1 MNVLKK
7 IMDCCNLGISEDDDE
22 ELKIKKS
29 SMVLVSLITGS
40 AGFALTLIY
49 LYFDHAVLASIP
61 LVYTAISL
69 LNLLYFKESKN
80 IISFYKIQ
88 TSLILVV
95 PFLLMWSLGGFALG
109 SFVFIWAFFAPIAA
123 LIYENKKQAFYWFCC
138 FIVLVTFSVLIDRY
152 LFENH
157 TTFMPQIAVEI
168 LLFLNITA
176 GLSGVYYLVQYF
188 VNEKEKNSFAL
199 LQQEHGKLIRRTEEL
214 KKANSK
220 LHHYAHHDALTNLP
234 NRYYLRENLEKM
246 ISHAKRHKHSIA
258 LLFIDLDDFK
268 DINDDFGHSI
278 GDQVLLDVSSRIKS
292 LLREEDTIARLG
304 GDEFAVV
311 ISDITD
317 ISYIDIIS
325 ERIIDEVNRDYS
337 YISKS
342 SPIGVSIGI
351 SLFPQDAQDI
361 DTLIDNADEAMY
373 EIKLSSK
380 NAYKFYKKESSFT
393 S

>member
-1 MNVLKK
+1 MEILKK
-7 IMDCCNLGISEDDDE
+7 IINYCDLGISEDDGE

-29 SMVLVSLITGS
+29 SMVLISLITGS
-40 AGFALTLIY
+40 AGFTLTLIY
-49 LYFDHAVLASIP
+49 LYFDHAVPASIP

-88 TSLILVV
+88 TSLILVT

-109 SFVFIWAFFAPIAA
+109 SFVFIWAFFAPISA

-138 FIVLVTFSVLIDRY
+138 FIVLVTLSVLIDQY

-157 TTFMPQIAVEI
+157 TTFMPQIAIEL
-168 LLFLNITA
+168 LLFLNITV
-176 GLSGVYYLVQYF
+176 GLSGIYYLIQYF
-188 VNEKEKNSFAL
+188 VNEKERNSLAL
-199 LQQEHGKLIRRTEEL
+199 LQQEHRKLIRRTEEL

-220 LHHYAHHDALTNLP
+220 LDHYAHYDALTDLP
-234 NRYYLRENLEKM
+234 NRYYLKENLEKM
-246 ISHAKRHKHSIA
+246 MSHAKRHKYSIA

-268 DINDDFGHSI
+268 NVNDDFGHST
-278 GDQVLLDVSSRIKS
+278 GDQVLLDVSSRIKT

-304 GDEFAVV
+304 GDEFAIV

-317 ISYIDIIS
+317 ISYVDIIS
-325 ERIIDEVNRDYS
+325 NRIIDEVNRNYS

-361 DTLIDNADEAMY
+361 DTLINNADEAMY

-380 NAYKFYKKESSFT
+380 NAYKFYKKKTSFT

>member
-1 MNVLKK
+1 MNVFKK

-138 FIVLVTFSVLIDRY
+138 FIVLVTFSVLIDQY

-157 TTFMPQIAVEI
+157 TTFMPQMAVEM

-176 GLSGVYYLVQYF
+176 GLSGIYYLIQYF
-188 VNEKEKNSFAL
+188 VNEKEENSLAL

-268 DINDDFGHSI
+268 GINDDFGHST